1 MTPRNDPPP
10 AQADVLTGRHGTA
23 HRIPTAHYREQHR
36 ATLDAWIITA
46 EHWHPHWSQ
55 YLLALISLADIEGA
69 PPAKK
74 RTPDVTHELLVVV
87 LNPDHGPYDARA
99 VRPGD
104 LHHLTPVNIAEQFTA
119 TDDQAL
125 NIARLSVRDVVD
137 GRLTPETGDAP
148 GLIRSWWHVRIR
160 DTLDHPHHG

>member
-1 MTPRNDPPP
+1 MTEPHTDT
-10 AQADVLTGRHGTA
+10 LTGPYGTA
-23 HRIPTAHYREQHR
+23 HRIPTAHYRQQNP

-46 EHWHPHWSQ
+46 DHWHPAWSQ
-55 YLLALISLADIEGA
+55 YLLCLISLADVEGA

-87 LNPDHGPYDARA
+87 LNPDHGPYDAST
-99 VRPGD
+99 VRPGG

-119 TDDQAL
+119 TDDQARR
-125 NIARLSVRDVVD
+125 IATLSVRAVVD

-148 GLIRSWWHVRIR
+148 RLIRAWWHARIR
-160 DTLDHPHHG
+160 QTLEHANHQEH